1 MNKTKMTHSTGIS
14 PDVWC
19 KVNNELNA
27 KIFNELQYEE
37 VIKPTVLDAGNSVW
51 QWEINGVCWQFN
63 GTQHIW
69 GNLVVDEDTITRNGH
84 KNINSAQ
91 LIKDIA
97 SHIAL
102 SEITL
107 GNFLE
112 EIQQT
117 LFADLTSHNM
127 LAALTSDDVISLSG
141 IHLQARLKGHPKAL
155 ANKGRLGWGINELQQ
170 YSPES
175 AQSFQLRY
183 LAVKKTISTSGITEI
198 GITQNDISANGTT
211 KKSNQPHRETVLQM
225 LTQMMSSDDIDSIFN
240 QLTEHDINLDEYWVI
255 PTHPWQFSHY
265 ILPQFTALFASEDI
279 IDLGIFGDYY
289 QAQQSIRTLS
299 NMTSPRKNDVKL
311 PITILNTSCYR
322 GIPAKYITSG
332 AALSEFIDTL
342 CQSDPLLK
350 NRNFHV
356 LKEWAGIHV
365 TNPNQH
371 DIAQTPYRY
380 NEMLGVILRQSPA
393 EILPE
398 GECDRLAAA
407 LMQTDAQGKSFIGQ
421 YIQHSGLS
429 IEDWLTALF
438 DATVIPL
445 YHLMCQY
452 GIALVSHGQ
461 NITLLMNDT
470 TPSGIAIKD
479 FHGDLRLIDEDF
491 PELTHLP
498 DDIKS
503 QLTRLPAQYLLH
515 DLYTG
520 HFVTVLRFV
529 SPYLAAESGYTE
541 KQFYL
546 LLSARIR
553 HYQAQHPALQD
564 RFAKFDILAPTM
576 EKICINRVRFNIGYQ
591 DTTERLLPALGTPLN
606 NPLYQG

>member
-1 MNKTKMTHSTGIS
+1 MNTTQITHNTRIS
-14 PDVWC
+14 SGVWK

-27 KIFNELQYEE
+27 KIFNELSYEE
-37 VIKPTVLDAGNSVW
+37 VIKPVLMDKEKAIW
-51 QWEINGVCWQFN
+51 QWEINETCWQFT
-63 GTQHIW
+63 GKQHIW
-69 GNLVVDEDTITRNGH
+69 GNLIVDTKSITRNGH
-84 KNINSAQ
+84 KNINSAN

-107 GNFLE
+107 GNLLE

-117 LFADLTSHNM
+117 LYADLTSQGK
-127 LAALTSDDVISLSG
+127 LDALSENDVVTLSG
-141 IHLQARLKGHPKAL
+141 INLQALLKGHPKAL

-175 AQSFQLRY
+175 AQSFQLHY
-183 LAVKKTISTSGITEI
+183 LAVKKTISTSGITKI
-198 GITQNDISANGTT
+198 N
-211 KKSNQPHRETVLQM
+211 NQTHHETVQQM
-225 LTQMMSSDDIDSIFN
+225 LGQMMSPIEVKSLLK
-240 QLTEHDINLDEYWVI
+240 QLTEQGIALDDYWVI
-255 PTHPWQFSHY
+255 PTHPWQFFHY
-265 ILPQFTALFASEDI
+265 ILPQFTALFANEDI

-299 NMTSPRKNDVKL
+299 NITSPTKNDVKL

-332 AALSEFIDTL
+332 AALSEFIDAL
-342 CQSDPLLK
+342 CQSDELLK
-350 NRNFHV
+350 SRNFHV

-365 TNPNQH
+365 ANPNQH
-371 DIAQTPYRY
+371 DIAETPYRY

-393 EILPE
+393 EILPA
-398 GECDRLAAA
+398 GECDRLAAS

-429 IEDWLTALF
+429 IENWLIVLF
-438 DATVIPL
+438 DSTIIPL
-445 YHLMCQY
+445 YHLLCKY

-461 NITLLMNDT
+461 NITLLMHQT

-491 PELTHLP
+491 SELAHLP

-529 SPYLAAESGYTE
+529 SPYLEAESGYTE
-541 KQFYL
+541 KQFYQ

-553 HYQAQHPALQD
+553 HYQAQHPELNS
-564 RFAKFDILAPTM
+564 RFAKFDLLAPTM